1 MQISGSNIKK
11 FLIFSQ
17 KKAFLTIWE
26 MELFYILG
34 NDNPQKIPYIY
45 GNITFFIFR
54 KTEAPQNP
62 YILGNGN
69 LKKLLIFQER
79 TSEL

>member
-1 MQISGSNIKK
+1 MELSSLKIKKFLIFREMQISGSNIKK

-62 YILGNGN
+62 
-69 LKKLLIFQER
+69 
-79 TSEL
+79 